1 MRKTN
6 IKERG
11 YIYEN
16 DVLYSIDG
24 NISDWEKNYIKD
36 IYNIEVV
43 KQAKLK
49 GLNFNLK
56 AGYFTKL
63 MNKDINFNQLEN
75 KALKIT
81 WDIYKSILNI
91 NEKSFKVDS
100 DTEYVHKILKTKI
113 KAYNGIKG
121 LVKFII
127 QSSDIDSVFNNSC
140 YLTLLK
146 IYNTVK
152 AS

>member
-1 MRKTN
+1 MKGGKNNMRKAN

-56 AGYFTKL
+56 ASYF
-63 MNKDINFNQLEN
+63 IN
-75 KALKIT
+75 
-81 WDIYKSILNI
+81 D
-91 NEKSFKVDS
+91 KSFKVDS

-127 QSSDIDSVFNNSC
+127 QSSDIDSVFNNRC

-152 AS
+152 AR

>member
-1 MRKTN
+1 MAN

-16 DVLYSIDG
+16 DILYSIDG
-24 NISDWEKNYIKD
+24 SISKWEKNFIKD
-36 IYNIEVV
+36 NYNIEVV
-43 KQAKLK
+43 KQEKLK
-49 GLNFNLK
+49 ELNFNLK
-56 AGYFTKL
+56 ATYFNKL
-63 MNKDINFNQLEN
+63 MNKDINFNQLEKN
-75 KALKIT
+75 NIKVSWNI
-81 WDIYKSILNI
+81 DKSILNI
-91 NEKSFKVDS
+91 NDKSFKVEPD
-100 DTEYVHKILKTKI
+100 EKYIHKILKTKI

-127 QSSDIDSVFNNSC
+127 QSSDFDSVFNNDC

-152 AS
+152 TI

>member
-1 MRKTN
+1 MAN

-16 DVLYSIDG
+16 NILYSIDG
-24 NISDWEKNYIKD
+24 SISDWEKNFIKD
-36 IYNIEVV
+36 NYNIEVL
-43 KQAKLK
+43 KQDKLK
-49 GLNFNLK
+49 ELIFNLK
-56 AGYFTKL
+56 ATYFNKL
-63 MNKDINFNQLEN
+63 INKDIDFNQLEN
-75 KALKIT
+75 KPFKIT
-81 WDIYKSILNI
+81 WDIDKSILNI
-91 NEKSFKVDS
+91 NDKSFKVEPD
-100 DTEYVHKILKTKI
+100 EKYVHKILKTKI

-127 QSSDIDSVFNNSC
+127 QSSDVDSIFNNNC

-152 AS
+152 NI